1 MPNANCL
8 CRDNPRTV
16 STEQRTLVRFMLK
29 YTMADIFK
37 PEPPPSRAEE
47 EEKTTRI
54 NKPKHKKKK
63 NKEGKKKSSKTPRD
77 RVYQIVGTSYNPL
90 SAFIARPRHT
100 NFETQYDGEE
110 VILLLR
116 RHVITNVGWL
126 LMSLILVFVPL
137 LLANFPLINFLP
149 SRFQFIFLLM
159 WYLFVF
165 AYTLESFLSWYFNVY
180 IITDERI
187 VDVDFYNLAYK
198 EISDA
203 EIENI
208 EDVTLVM
215 GGAIQTI
222 FNYGNVRI
230 QTAGQVPEFC
240 FELVPQPSKIV
251 DVLKQLQLEEKQ
263 EEIEGRVM

>member
-1 MPNANCL
+1 
-8 CRDNPRTV
+8 
-16 STEQRTLVRFMLK
+16 
-29 YTMADIFK
+29 MADIYK
-37 PEPPPSRAEE
+37 PEPPPSRDKEVNGKQQAENGEKE
-47 EEKTTRI
+47 ET
-54 NKPKHKKKK
+54 
-63 NKEGKKKSSKTPRD
+63 EGKEVKSGQQKASTEKKETPREK
-77 RVYQIVGTSYNPL
+77 VYQIVGTSLNPL
-90 SAFIARPRHT
+90 SAFVARPKKT

-116 RHVITNVGWL
+116 RHLITNLSW
-126 LMSLILVFVPL
+126 L
-137 LLANFPLINFLP
+137 LLAVLLVFAPILVINFPFINFLP

-180 IITDERI
+180 IITDERV

-215 GGAIQTI
+215 GGATQTI
-222 FNYGNVRI
+222 FNFGNVRI

-240 FELVPQPSKIV
+240 FELVPQPAKIV
-251 DVLKQLQLEEKQ
+251 DVLKQLQIEEKL